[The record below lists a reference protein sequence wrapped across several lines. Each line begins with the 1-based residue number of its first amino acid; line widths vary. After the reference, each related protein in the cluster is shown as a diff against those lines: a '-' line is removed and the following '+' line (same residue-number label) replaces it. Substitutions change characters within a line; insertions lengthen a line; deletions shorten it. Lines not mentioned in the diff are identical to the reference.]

1 LGSFACGVGLSLLCY
16 RSISFDPLREGRHSK
31 SNRQIKAP
39 QAKKAPQRA
48 TKKSKKRTVKN
59 PMRFKQQL
67 SGKQ

>member
-1 LGSFACGVGLSLLCY
+1 MRTGS
-16 RSISFDPLREGRHSK
+16 PLREGRHSK